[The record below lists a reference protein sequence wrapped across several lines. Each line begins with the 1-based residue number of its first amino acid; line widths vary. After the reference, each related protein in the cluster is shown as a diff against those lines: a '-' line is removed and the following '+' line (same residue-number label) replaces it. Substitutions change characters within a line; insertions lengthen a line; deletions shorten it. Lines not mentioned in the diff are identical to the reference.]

1 MRLLPIFLAL
11 IAIFFHAEPAR
22 GVVVSRIN
30 EFEAGTPIVAD
41 DLNEEFDNI
50 IDAINGNL
58 TTENFPNL
66 SIATSNIATAS
77 VTTDKLNNGAVT
89 RAKLAAVAQSI
100 TSSSSVFDTNS
111 EVEVEVTNLS
121 TTIVSN
127 GRPVWVGLQS
137 AGGTSAPGRITYR
150 SNGIAATGSAAFVS
164 FRRAGATVNQAFV
177 GAHDITAPTNDTNIS
192 VPCSTFWFLDVPA
205 SGSQAY
211 TTHARTATSDNGFLT
226 VENCKLV
233 VFEL

>member
-1 MRLLPIFLAL
+1 MRLILPLLAAL
-11 IAIFFHAEPAR
+11 LLFHAEPAHSI
-22 GVVVSRIN
+22 VVSRIT

-41 DLNEEFDNI
+41 DLNAELDNL
-50 IDAINGNL
+50 IDALNGNL
-58 TTENFPNL
+58 NTDNFVSL
-66 SIATSNIATAS
+66 AIATQNLATAS
-77 VTTDKLNNGAVT
+77 VTTDKINAGAVT
-89 RAKLAAVAQSI
+89 RAKLAAVGQSI
-100 TSSSSVFDTNS
+100 SSSSSVFDTNS

-121 TTIVSN
+121 TTLVST

-137 AGGTSAPGRITYR
+137 AGGASAPGRIIYR

-177 GAHDITAPTNDTNIS
+177 GARDITAPTNDTNIS

-211 TTHARTATSDNGFLT
+211 TTHARTATGDNGFLT